1 MKKILG
7 AVFLLATLVVSGCS
21 NKLEEKEKTS
31 LNSGKVSQNIEIGK
45 KLKDFSLKNQFDKEF
60 SLQEN
65 TKKVVFVFTKP
76 TGHLVR
82 EYLLTKQQGFLEEK
96 HILFIGDVSGM
107 PSIIFKMFAL
117 PDFQKS
123 KYSVLLIKNKEE
135 SKAFRNEEHKD
146 EVMIIELDNKTV
158 TGVKFISTKKDSKK
172 DLIEEL
178 EK

>member
-1 MKKILG
+1 MKRVLSAMFIM
-7 AVFLLATLVVSGCS
+7 AVLVVSGCS
-21 NKLEEKEKTS
+21 DKLEEKEKTS

-45 KLKDFSLKNQFDKEF
+45 KLKDFTLKNQFDKEF
-60 SLQEN
+60 SLQDS
-65 TKKVVFVFTKP
+65 TKKVIFVFTKP

-82 EYLLTKQQGFLEEK
+82 EYLLTKPQGFLEEK

-107 PSIIFKMFAL
+107 PGIIFKMFAL

-123 KYSVLLIKNKEE
+123 KYSVLLIRDKEE

-146 EVMIIELDNKTV
+146 EVMIIELDKKIV
-158 TGVKFISTKKDSKK
+158 TAVKFISTKK